1 LRGASK
7 YILLLSFAIILLFLN
22 RLFFSSIREIRFPPF
37 MTNMI
42 NSLAV
47 ASILAILSLVI
58 CLSKITD
65 KRNIL
70 LSALSSWL
78 IISILPPLVFRLFV
92 LLSPSGSAIP
102 PNLIGYAI
110 LLQPYL
116 AYFLSGFLGSL
127 ILIYANLSNRWIYG
141 GLLGFLSFIYFSL
154 SDYIHI
160 FEDKLDF
167 ISLTIILF
175 FSLATALGGILGGFI
190 GEKLAKRS
198 SRNI

>member
-1 LRGASK
+1 LRGATK
-7 YILLLSFAIILLFLN
+7 YILLLSFAIILLFPSRWL
-22 RLFFSSIREIRFPPF
+22 FSSLRQIHFPLF

-42 NSLAV
+42 SSLMA
-47 ASILAILSLVI
+47 ASILSILSFAVKL
-58 CLSKITD
+58 LNITE
-65 KRNIL
+65 KRNVLIC
-70 LSALSSWL
+70 SLSSWL
-78 IISILPPLVFRLFV
+78 IISLLPPIVFRLFV
-92 LLSPSGSAIP
+92 LLSPSGNALP
-102 PNLIGYAI
+102 PNLISYAI

-116 AYFLSGFLGSL
+116 AYLLSGFLGSL

-160 FEDKLDF
+160 FEDKLDL

-175 FSLATALGGILGGFI
+175 FSLATALGGILGGFLA
-190 GEKLAKRS
+190 EKLAKRS

>member
-1 LRGASK
+1 MVAF
-7 YILLLSFAIILLFLN
+7 ILSILSFAIYI
-22 RLFFSSIREIRFPPF
+22 
-37 MTNMI
+37 
-42 NSLAV
+42 
-47 ASILAILSLVI
+47 
-58 CLSKITD
+58 SKITER
-65 KRNIL
+65 KNL
-70 LSALSSWL
+70 LLCSLSSWL
-78 IISILPPLVFRLFV
+78 IISLLPPIVFRLFV
-92 LLSPSGSAIP
+92 LLSPSGNALP
-102 PNLIGYAI
+102 PNLVSYAI

-116 AYFLSGFLGSL
+116 AYLLSGFLGSL

-175 FSLATALGGILGGFI
+175 FSLATALGGIFGGFTA
-190 GEKLAKRS
+190 EKLAKRS

>member
-7 YILLLSFAIILLFLN
+7 YIWLLSFAIILLFPN
-22 RLFFSSIREIRFPPF
+22 RFFFSYLREIRFPPF

-65 KRNIL
+65 KRNVL

-78 IISILPPLVFRLFV
+78 IISLLPPIVFRLFV

-127 ILIYANLSNRWIYG
+127 ILIYANLSNRWIWG
-141 GLLGFLSFIYFSL
+141 GLLGFFSFLYFSL

-160 FEDKLDF
+160 FENKLDL

-175 FSLATALGGILGGFI
+175 FSLAAGLGGILGGFI

-198 SRNI
+198 SRNM

>member
-1 LRGASK
+1 MT
-7 YILLLSFAIILLFLN
+7 YI
-22 RLFFSSIREIRFPPF
+22 
-37 MTNMI
+37 I

-78 IISILPPLVFRLFV
+78 IISLLPPMVFRLFV

-141 GLLGFLSFIYFSL
+141 GILGFLSFLYLSL

-198 SRNI
+198 SRNM